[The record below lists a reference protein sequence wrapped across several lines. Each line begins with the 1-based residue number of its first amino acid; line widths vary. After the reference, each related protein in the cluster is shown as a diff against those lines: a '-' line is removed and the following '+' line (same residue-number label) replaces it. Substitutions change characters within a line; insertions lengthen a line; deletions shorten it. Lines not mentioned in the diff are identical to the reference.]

1 MGTKTDLIVIATA
14 KARPGKERELEQAL
28 RAVAK
33 PTRAQP
39 GCVGFGLFRLADDP
53 ALITGYERWASAADH
68 QRHLQGAHV
77 QTLMSAMANVLA
89 EPPQIVVY
97 TVLDEE

>member
-1 MGTKTDLIVIATA
+1 MGKKTDLLVIASA
-14 KARPGKERELEQAL
+14 KAQPGKEKELENAL

-39 GCVGFGLFRLADDP
+39 GCVSFSLYRSADNPAVIVGF
-53 ALITGYERWASAADH
+53 ERWASSADH

-77 QTLMSAMANVLA
+77 HTLMSAMANVLA
-89 EPPQIVVY
+89 EPPQIVAY
-97 TVLDEE
+97 TILDEE

>member
-1 MGTKTDLIVIATA
+1 MGKRTDLLVIASA
-14 KARPGKERELEQAL
+14 KAQPGKEQALEQAL

-33 PTRAQP
+33 PTRGQP
-39 GCVGFGLFRLADDP
+39 GCVGFSLYRSADDP
-53 ALITGYERWASAADH
+53 AVIVGYERWASAADH

-89 EPPQIVVY
+89 EPPQIVAY
-97 TVLDEE
+97 TILDED